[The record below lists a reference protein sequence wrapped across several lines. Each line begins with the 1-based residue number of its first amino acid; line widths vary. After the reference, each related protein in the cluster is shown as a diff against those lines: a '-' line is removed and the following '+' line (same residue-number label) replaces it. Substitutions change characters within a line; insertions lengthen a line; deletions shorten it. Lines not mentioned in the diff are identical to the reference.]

1 MRKVI
6 DMNALMTEP
15 KATNPANPDRRSR
28 IDSWIRFAIGKASLG
43 SVLVAASAKGVCAIL
58 MGDDPDALRRNLRDR
73 FPDVQ
78 PVTDEAGLEDM
89 VGKVVDFI
97 EAPGT
102 ALDLKLD
109 MRGTEF
115 ERRVWQA
122 LGEIPVG
129 STATYGEIAR
139 RLGAPATAQ
148 DVAAA
153 CAANALAVAIPCHR
167 VVNADGSV
175 SGYRWGVR
183 RKRVLL
189 SREAA
194 AAV

>member
-28 IDSWIRFAIGKASLG
+28 VDSWIRFAIGKASLG

-58 MGDDPDALRRNLRDR
+58 MGDDPDALRRDLRDR

-78 PVTDEAGLEDM
+78 PVADEAGLEDM

-122 LGEIPVG
+122 LGEIPVA

-139 RLGAPATAQ
+139 RLGAPTTAQ

-167 VVNADGSV
+167 VVKADGSV

-183 RKRVLL
+183 RKRALL

-194 AAV
+194 AA

>member
-58 MGDDPDALRRNLRDR
+58 MGDDPDALRRDLRDR

-167 VVNADGSV
+167 VVKADGSV

-183 RKRVLL
+183 RKRALL

-194 AAV
+194 AA

>member
-6 DMNALMTEP
+6 DMNALMTER
-15 KATNPANPDRRSR
+15 KATNPAHADRRSR
-28 IDSWIRFAIGKASLG
+28 VYSEIRCAIGKSSLG
-43 SVLVAASAKGVCAIL
+43 PVLVAASAKGICAIL
-58 MGDDPDALRRNLRDR
+58 MGDDPDALRRDLQDR
-73 FPDVQ
+73 FLDAQ
-78 PVTDEAGLEDM
+78 PADDDAGLDDI

-97 EAPGT
+97 EAPWT
-102 ALDLKLD
+102 SPDLKLD
-109 MRGTEF
+109 VRGTEF

-139 RLGAPATAQ
+139 RLGAPTTAQ

-153 CAANALAVAIPCHR
+153 CAANALGVAIPCHR
-167 VVNADGSV
+167 VVKADGSV

-183 RKRVLL
+183 RKRALL

-194 AAV
+194 AA